1 MSIFS
6 AIANGLK
13 KVWAIITSPKAQ
25 QAIAKA
31 ASLVDL
37 ALPVVQQLSVLSPS
51 TAKVSEVIALYQ
63 KHGVPVVSEYVDNP
77 QSIGNA
83 LLNLATEILKR
94 KLPADVATN
103 VIQTAVQLAVTALKA
118 K

>member
-1 MSIFS
+1 MNIFS
-6 AIANGLK
+6 AISNGLK
-13 KVWAIITSPKAQ
+13 RLWAIVTGPKAQ
-25 QAIAKA
+25 QAVAKA
-31 ASLVDL
+31 AALVEL
-37 ALPVVQQLSVLSPS
+37 ALPIVQQLSVLSPA
-51 TAKVSEVIALYQ
+51 TAKVGEVIALYQ

-94 KLPADVATN
+94 KLPADTATN
-103 VIQTAVQLAVTALKA
+103 IVQTAVQLAVTALKA